1 MTDQALERALR
12 DSWTTY
18 RKVLGGP
25 LTVGWDDLPEHQR
38 ERWRLIVA
46 DARKSGKAAPADD
59 RAGA

>member
-1 MTDQALERALR
+1 MTDQATERALR
-12 DSWTTY
+12 ESWTTY

-46 DARKSGKAAPADD
+46 DARKPGRRAAPDD
-59 RAGA
+59 DAGT

>member
-1 MTDQALERALR
+1 MTDLERALR

-46 DARKSGKAAPADD
+46 DARKSGKAAPADVS
-59 RAGA
+59 AGA